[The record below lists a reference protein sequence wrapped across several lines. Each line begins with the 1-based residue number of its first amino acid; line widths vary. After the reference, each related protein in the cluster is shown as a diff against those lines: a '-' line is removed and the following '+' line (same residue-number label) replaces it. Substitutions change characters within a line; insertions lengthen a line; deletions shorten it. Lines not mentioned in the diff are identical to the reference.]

1 MSSLTITAER
11 DQRNWIVTWLT
22 AMRAWAFL
30 ILLLI
35 VFELWARIV
44 YRNTF
49 LFNPFNLESIA
60 IFTVAP
66 LLVALGQ
73 TFVIIS
79 SGIDLSIGFAMGLA
93 AVVFARCLNSTGSG
107 FGDAGSVVIS
117 VVIAIVAG
125 TGWSEFRNGNGATIF
140 TQSGNVARRFSQE
153 MPGGMV
159 GFLLPRHTLRSPDG
173 ISLFLEISMF
183 KEMRAWCFSP
193 AKKWS

>member
-44 YRNTF
+44 YQNSF
-49 LFNPFNLESIA
+49 LFYPCNLESIA

-66 LLVALGQ
+66 LLLALGQ

-79 SGIDLSIGFAMGLA
+79 SGIDLSVGFTMGLA
-93 AVVFARCLNSTGSG
+93 AVVFARCLNGTGSG

-117 VVIAIVAG
+117 VAIAIVAG
-125 TGWSEFRNGNGATIF
+125 AG
-140 TQSGNVARRFSQE
+140 
-153 MPGGMV
+153 
-159 GFLLPRHTLRSPDG
+159 
-173 ISLFLEISMF
+173 
-183 KEMRAWCFSP
+183 
-193 AKKWS
+193 